1 MSRAS
6 RHEPT
11 LSRPCLARRFLRSA
25 RGSNS
30 VEFAILAPIL
40 CLLLLGAVYVG
51 LYIGRAHSLAQIAA
65 DVSRYAMVGETSDQ
79 RRDMAVRWL
88 DTSGRDYPL
97 IDPRQL
103 HVEIS
108 EASDMMR
115 VSVSY
120 DMSDLPLPEL
130 VRQSVPLPQ
139 SVVRTASVLI
149 P

>member
-6 RHEPT
+6 RHAFPIP
-11 LSRPCLARRFLRSA
+11 LHLGIRFFLRSR

-40 CLLLLGAVYVG
+40 CLLLLGSAYVG

-65 DVSRYAMVGETSDQ
+65 DVSRYAMVGETPDQ
-79 RRDMAVRWL
+79 RQAMALRWL
-88 DTSGRDYPL
+88 DTTGKGYPL
-97 IDPRQL
+97 IDPLQL
-103 HVEIS
+103 RVEVS
-108 EASDMMR
+108 ETFDMMH

-139 SVVRTASVLI
+139 SVVRTAAVLL